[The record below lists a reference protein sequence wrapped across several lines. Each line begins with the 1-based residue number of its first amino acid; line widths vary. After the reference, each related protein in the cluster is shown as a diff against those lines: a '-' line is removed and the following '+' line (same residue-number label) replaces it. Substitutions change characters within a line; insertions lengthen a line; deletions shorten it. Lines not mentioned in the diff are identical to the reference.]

1 MELFSE
7 LFHLIAVF
15 VFSFIGAA
23 LGAWGMMV
31 WQRNRK

>member
-7 LFHLIAVF
+7 LFHLLAVA

-23 LGAWGMMV
+23 LGAWGMTVYM
-31 WQRNRK
+31 RNKR